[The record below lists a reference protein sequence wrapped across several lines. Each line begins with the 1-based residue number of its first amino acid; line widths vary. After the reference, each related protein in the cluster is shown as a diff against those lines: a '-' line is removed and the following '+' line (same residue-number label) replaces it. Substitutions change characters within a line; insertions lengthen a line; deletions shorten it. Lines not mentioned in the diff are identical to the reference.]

1 MAANIEI
8 RTIGGEEIASFI
20 ENGKK
25 ERAWHRLGQ
34 VYDRPLTA
42 VEALQGA
49 HADFEVESRDVF
61 FMTNELKDIISSGRD
76 IKPMELMTYL
86 KQIEGKKANVRN
98 DYEEALG
105 VVSDSYGIVQN
116 KEAFDFV
123 DLLTTGELGNVDKPT
138 IECAGLLGNGE
149 RVFITAKFHDP
160 VVLDNGRDTIDMYV
174 VFTSSHDGKGAVNC
188 LVTGVRVVC
197 NNTLNFALHNNVSKL
212 SYRHTRHVAN
222 RLRLDTEDNAQRAYK
237 TLNLY
242 NAYKET
248 FKERLQQLAQV
259 EIANEKALENLFVK
273 SCLKQEYVDAYIQNN
288 FRLNTDEISSQSK
301 NLIANLMES
310 THTGIGQNLLK
321 SGTGLW
327 AINGL
332 TNYYQNVK
340 NWTGDETKFKSI
352 MDGDTLGKLQ
362 KLYDELLAA

>member
-61 FMTNELKDIISSGRD
+61 FMTNELKEIISSGRD

-116 KEAFDFV
+116 KEAFNFV
-123 DLLTTGELGNVDKPT
+123 DILTTGELGNVDKPT

-149 RVFITAKFHDP
+149 RVFITAKFNDP
-160 VVLDNGRDTIDMYV
+160 IVLDNGRDTIDMYV
-174 VFTSSHDGKGAVNC
+174 VFTSSHDGSGAVNC

-197 NNTLNFALHNNVSKL
+197 NNTLNLALNNYESRL
-212 SYRHTRHVAN
+212 YYRHTRNVSN
-222 RLRLDTEDNAQRAYK
+222 RLNLTNQDNAKRAYT

-248 FKERLQQLAQV
+248 FEARLQQLAQV
-259 EIANEKALENLFVK
+259 EIANEKALENIFVK
-273 SCLKQEYVDAYIQNN
+273 ACLSKDNIELYERNN
-288 FRLNTDEISSQSK
+288 FSLNTDEISSRSK
-301 NLIANLMES
+301 NLITNLMES

-340 NWTGDETKFKSI
+340 DWTGDEKKFTSI
-352 MDGDTLGKLQ
+352 MEGDVQNKLQ
-362 KLYDELLAA
+362 NLYEILLAA

>member
-1 MAANIEI
+1 
-8 RTIGGEEIASFI
+8 
-20 ENGKK
+20 
-25 ERAWHRLGQ
+25 
-34 VYDRPLTA
+34 
-42 VEALQGA
+42 
-49 HADFEVESRDVF
+49 
-61 FMTNELKDIISSGRD
+61 
-76 IKPMELMTYL
+76 
-86 KQIEGKKANVRN
+86 
-98 DYEEALG
+98 
-105 VVSDSYGIVQN
+105 
-116 KEAFDFV
+116 
-123 DLLTTGELGNVDKPT
+123 
-138 IECAGLLGNGE
+138 
-149 RVFITAKFHDP
+149 
-160 VVLDNGRDTIDMYV
+160 
-174 VFTSSHDGKGAVNC
+174 
-188 LVTGVRVVC
+188 
-197 NNTLNFALHNNVSKL
+197 
-212 SYRHTRHVAN
+212 VAN
-222 RLRLDTEDNAQRAYK
+222 RLCLDNEDNAQRAYR

-259 EIANEKALENLFVK
+259 EIANEKALEHLFVK

-332 TNYYQNVK
+332 TNYYQNIK